1 MKNGYRYIFFTL
13 RDIITCMSKLEIKN
27 LSFSYGDDRLVID
40 DISFAVEKGSFVA
53 VLGHNGSGKSTLAKL
68 IVGLL
73 EKKSGQIFLDGE
85 EMDKKTIKKLQSKTA
100 LVFQNPDNQFIGV
113 TVEDDIAFGLEN
125 RCFPSDKMQEEI
137 NLFADSV
144 NMLDYLKKEP
154 VNLSGGQKQRVALA
168 GALILRPEILILD
181 EATSMLDPKGK
192 STVRKVIDR
201 IHQEYPDLSIIS
213 ITHDVDEALLADQV
227 FILSHGKLVAN
238 GAPQE
243 ILRDREMLLSL
254 KLEQPF
260 VYRFEKKLSEMGIN
274 SKAEN
279 IDDLAEDIWASR

>member
-1 MKNGYRYIFFTL
+1 MRSGYRYVFLLT
-13 RDIITCMSKLEIKN
+13 RAIITCMSKLEIKN
-27 LSFSYGDDRLVID
+27 LTFSYGDDRLVID
-40 DISFAVEKGSFVA
+40 DISLSVEKGSFVA

-73 EKKSGQIFLDGE
+73 EKKSGQIFFNDE
-85 EMDKKTIKKLQSKTA
+85 EMDKKSIKKLQSKTA

-125 RCFPSDKMQEEI
+125 RCFPHDKMQEEI

-154 VNLSGGQKQRVALA
+154 INLSGGQKQRVALA

-201 IHQEYPDLSIIS
+201 IHQENPDLTIIS

-227 FILSHGKLVAN
+227 FILSHGKLVKN
-238 GAPQE
+238 GKPQE
-243 ILRDREMLLSL
+243 ILRDQEALLDL
-254 KLEQPF
+254 KLDMPF

-279 IDDLAEDIWASR
+279 LNELVEDIWASK

>member
-1 MKNGYRYIFFTL
+1 MKNGYRYIFFLL

-201 IHQEYPDLSIIS
+201 IHQENPDLSIIS

-243 ILRDREMLLSL
+243 ILRDRETLLSL

>member
-1 MKNGYRYIFFTL
+1 MRSGYRYVFLLT
-13 RDIITCMSKLEIKN
+13 RAIITCMSKLEIKN
-27 LSFSYGDDRLVID
+27 LCFSYGDDRLVID
-40 DISFAVEKGSFVA
+40 DISFSVEKGSFVA

-73 EKKSGQIFLDGE
+73 EKKSGQIFFNDE
-85 EMDKKTIKKLQSKTA
+85 EIDKKSIKKLQSKTA

-125 RCFPSDKMQEEI
+125 RCFPHEKMQEEI

-154 VNLSGGQKQRVALA
+154 INLSGGQKQRVALA

-201 IHQEYPDLSIIS
+201 IHQENPELTIIS
-213 ITHDVDEALLADQV
+213 ITHDVDEALLSDQV
-227 FILSHGKLVAN
+227 FILSHGKLVKN
-238 GAPQE
+238 GKPQE
-243 ILRDREMLLSL
+243 ILRDQEALLDL
-254 KLEQPF
+254 KLDMPF

-279 IDDLAEDIWASR
+279 MNELVEDIWASK

>member
-1 MKNGYRYIFFTL
+1 MRNGYRYVFLLT
-13 RDIITCMSKLEIKN
+13 RAIITCMSKLEIKN
-27 LSFSYGDDRLVID
+27 LTFSYGDDRLVID
-40 DISFAVEKGSFVA
+40 DISLSVEKGSFVA

-73 EKKSGQIFLDGE
+73 EKKSGQIFFNDK
-85 EMDKKTIKKLQSKTA
+85 EMDKKSIKKLQSKTA

-125 RCFPSDKMQEEI
+125 RCFPHDKMQEEI
-137 NLFADSV
+137 NLFAESV

-154 VNLSGGQKQRVALA
+154 INLSGGQKQRVALA

-201 IHQEYPDLSIIS
+201 IHQENPDLTIIS

-227 FILSHGKLVAN
+227 FILSHGKLVKN
-238 GAPQE
+238 GKPQE
-243 ILRDREMLLSL
+243 ILRDQEALLDL
-254 KLEQPF
+254 KLDMPF
-260 VYRFEKKLSEMGIN
+260 VYRFEKKLSEIGIN

-279 IDDLAEDIWASR
+279 LNELVEDIWASK

>member
-154 VNLSGGQKQRVALA
+154 INLSGGQKQRVALA

>member
-1 MKNGYRYIFFTL
+1 ML

-27 LSFSYGDDRLVID
+27 LTFSYSDDQLVID
-40 DISFAVEKGSFVA
+40 DISFSVEKGSFVA

-73 EKKSGQIFLDGE
+73 EKKSGQIFFDEE
-85 EMDKKTIKKLQSKTA
+85 EMDKKSIKKLQSKTA

-125 RCFPSDKMQEEI
+125 RQFPPEKMQEEI
-137 NLFADSV
+137 NLFAESV

-154 VNLSGGQKQRVALA
+154 INLSGGQKQRVALA

-201 IHQEYPDLSIIS
+201 IHQENPDLTIIS

-227 FILSHGKLVAN
+227 FILSHGKLVKN
-238 GAPQE
+238 GKPQE
-243 ILRDREMLLSL
+243 ILRDEETLLSL
-254 KLEQPF
+254 KLDMPF
-260 VYRFEKKLSEMGIN
+260 IYRFEKQLKEIGIA

-279 IDDLAEDIWASR
+279 MNDLVEDIWASR

>member
-1 MKNGYRYIFFTL
+1 M

-201 IHQEYPDLSIIS
+201 IHQENPDLSIIS

>member
-1 MKNGYRYIFFTL
+1 MP
-13 RDIITCMSKLEIKN
+13 CMSKLEVRN
-27 LSFSYGDDRLVID
+27 LSFAYSPEQVAID
-40 DISFAVEKGSFVA
+40 DVSFSVDKGKFIV

-73 EKKSGQIFLDGE
+73 EKNGGQIFFDGE
-85 EMDKKTIKKLQSKTA
+85 EVTRNNIQNLQSKTA

-125 RCFPSDKMQEEI
+125 KCVPHDKMQEEI

-154 VNLSGGQKQRVALA
+154 INLSGGQKQRVAIA

-201 IHQEYPDLSIIS
+201 IHQENPDLTIIS
-213 ITHDVDEALLADQV
+213 ITHDVDEALLADEV
-227 FILSHGKLVAN
+227 FILSKGKLVKN
-238 GAPQE
+238 GNPKE
-243 ILRDREMLLSL
+243 VFRDREGLLNL
-254 KLEQPF
+254 KLEVPF
-260 VYRFEKKLSEMGIN
+260 IYRFEEKLARYGIN
-274 SKAEN
+274 SHAES
-279 IDDLAEDIWASR
+279 IDELAEDIWASR

>member
-1 MKNGYRYIFFTL
+1 M

-40 DISFAVEKGSFVA
+40 DISFAVEMGSFVA

-113 TVEDDIAFGLEN
+113 TIEDDIAFGLEN